1 MADVVFENVTKRFR
15 KFTAVENLT
24 LEIADGE
31 FIVLLG
37 PTGAGKTTT
46 LRLVSGLETPDHG
59 RILIGGDDVTH
70 APPAMRDVAFV
81 FQQYSLY
88 PHYTVF
94 DNMAFPLRAPLRRTS
109 AAAIRERVTEIARLL
124 RIEDKLEN
132 RATQLSGGE
141 MQRVAIGRAL
151 VREPA
156 AFLMDEPLSS
166 LDAKLRGDLRV
177 ELKRIQVDMGA
188 TILYVTHDQI
198 EAMTMA
204 DRIGVLREGRLVQ
217 LGTPRQIYAEPETD
231 YVALR
236 LGSPRINLLPMGA
249 LSITEGPAAAETIGI
264 RPEDVALGR
273 GAGLGAGRGTGLG
286 AGLLGEGLGEV
297 LTVENLGA
305 ETVVLLKIGGHEV
318 HALAGSGEPVHPGD
332 RVTVSTR
339 LEAALYFDRD
349 GRRLPWRA
357 DGASKQLLEAG
368 HGA

>member
-1 MADVVFENVTKRFR
+1 MADVVFENVTKRFG
-15 KFTAVENLT
+15 KVAAVENLT
-24 LEIADGE
+24 LEIEDGE

-46 LRLVSGLETPDHG
+46 LRLAGGLETPDHG
-59 RILIGGDDVTH
+59 RILIGGNDVTH
-70 APPAMRDVAFV
+70 APSAVRDVAFV

-88 PHYTVF
+88 PHFTVF

-109 AAAIRERVTEIARLL
+109 AAAIKERVTEIARLL
-124 RIEDKLEN
+124 RIEDKLDN

-166 LDAKLRGDLRV
+166 LDAKLREDLRV

-217 LGTPRQIYAEPETD
+217 VGTPRQVYAEPETD

-249 LSITEGPAAAETIGI
+249 LGITEGPAGAETIGI
-264 RPEDVALGR
+264 RPEDVVLGR
-273 GAGLGAGRGTGLG
+273 GD
-286 AGLLGEGLGEV
+286 GLGEV
-297 LTVENLGA
+297 LTVEHLGA
-305 ETVVLLKIGGHEV
+305 ETVVLLRIGGHEV
-318 HALAGSGEPVHPGD
+318 HALAGHGEPARPGD
-332 RVTVSTR
+332 RVIVST
-339 LEAALYFDRD
+339 LPEAALYFDRD

>member
-1 MADVVFENVTKRFR
+1 MADVVFENVTKRFG
-15 KFTAVENLT
+15 KVAAVENLT
-24 LEIADGE
+24 LEIEDGE

-37 PTGAGKTTT
+37 PTGACKTTT
-46 LRLVSGLETPDHG
+46 LRLAGGLETPDHG
-59 RILIGGDDVTH
+59 RTLIGGNDVTH
-70 APPAMRDVAFV
+70 APSAVRDVAFV

-88 PHYTVF
+88 PHFTVF

-109 AAAIRERVTEIARLL
+109 AAAIKERVTEIARLL
-124 RIEDKLEN
+124 RIEDKLDN

-166 LDAKLRGDLRV
+166 LDAKLREDLRV

-217 LGTPRQIYAEPETD
+217 VGTPRQVYAEPETD

-249 LSITEGPAAAETIGI
+249 LGITEGPAGAETIGI
-264 RPEDVALGR
+264 RPEDVVLGR
-273 GAGLGAGRGTGLG
+273 GD
-286 AGLLGEGLGEV
+286 GLGEV
-297 LTVENLGA
+297 LTVEHLGA
-305 ETVVLLKIGGHEV
+305 ETVVLLRIGGHEV
-318 HALAGSGEPVHPGD
+318 HALAGPGEPARPGD
-332 RVTVSTR
+332 RVIVST
-339 LEAALYFDRD
+339 LPEAALYFDRD

>member
-1 MADVVFENVTKRFR
+1 MADVVFENVTKRFG
-15 KFTAVENLT
+15 KVAAVENLT
-24 LEIADGE
+24 LEIEDGE

-46 LRLVSGLETPDHG
+46 LRLVGGLETPDHG
-59 RILIGGDDVTH
+59 RILIGGNDVTH
-70 APPAMRDVAFV
+70 APSAVRDVAFV

-88 PHYTVF
+88 PHFTVF

-109 AAAIRERVTEIARLL
+109 AAAIKERVTEIARLL
-124 RIEDKLEN
+124 RIEDKLDN

-166 LDAKLRGDLRV
+166 LDAKLREDLRV

-188 TILYVTHDQI
+188 TIFSVTHDQI

-217 LGTPRQIYAEPETD
+217 VGTPRQVYAEPETD

-249 LSITEGPAAAETIGI
+249 LGITEGPAGAETIGI
-264 RPEDVALGR
+264 RPEDVVLGR
-273 GAGLGAGRGTGLG
+273 GD
-286 AGLLGEGLGEV
+286 GLGEV
-297 LTVENLGA
+297 LTVEHLGA
-305 ETVVLLKIGGHEV
+305 ETVVLLRIGGHEV
-318 HALAGSGEPVHPGD
+318 HALAGPGEPARPGD
-332 RVTVSTR
+332 RVIVST
-339 LEAALYFDRD
+339 LPEAALYFDRD

>member
-1 MADVVFENVTKRFR
+1 MADVVFENVTKRFG
-15 KFTAVENLT
+15 KVAAVENLT
-24 LEIADGE
+24 LEIEDGE

-46 LRLVSGLETPDHG
+46 LRLVGGLETPDHG
-59 RILIGGDDVTH
+59 RILIGGNDVTH
-70 APPAMRDVAFV
+70 APSAVRDVAFV

-88 PHYTVF
+88 PHFTVF

-109 AAAIRERVTEIARLL
+109 AAAIKERVTEIARLL
-124 RIEDKLEN
+124 RIEDKLDN

-166 LDAKLRGDLRV
+166 LDAKLREDLRV

-217 LGTPRQIYAEPETD
+217 VGTPRQVYAEPETD

-249 LSITEGPAAAETIGI
+249 LGITEGPAGAETIGI
-264 RPEDVALGR
+264 RPEDVVLGR
-273 GAGLGAGRGTGLG
+273 GD
-286 AGLLGEGLGEV
+286 GLGEV
-297 LTVENLGA
+297 LTVEHLGA
-305 ETVVLLKIGGHEV
+305 ETVVLLRIGGHEV
-318 HALAGSGEPVHPGD
+318 HALAGPGEPAHPGD
-332 RVTVSTR
+332 RVIVST
-339 LEAALYFDRD
+339 LPEAALYFDRD

>member
-1 MADVVFENVTKRFR
+1 
-15 KFTAVENLT
+15 
-24 LEIADGE
+24 
-31 FIVLLG
+31 
-37 PTGAGKTTT
+37 
-46 LRLVSGLETPDHG
+46 
-59 RILIGGDDVTH
+59 
-70 APPAMRDVAFV
+70 
-81 FQQYSLY
+81 
-88 PHYTVF
+88 
-94 DNMAFPLRAPLRRTS
+94 MAFPLRAPLRRTP
-109 AAAIRERVTEIARLL
+109 AAAIKERVTEIARLL
-124 RIEDKLEN
+124 RIEDKLDN

-166 LDAKLRGDLRV
+166 LDAKLREDLRV
-177 ELKRIQVDMGA
+177 ELKRIQVDLGA

-217 LGTPRQIYAEPETD
+217 VGTPRRVYAEPETD

-249 LSITEGPAAAETIGI
+249 LGITEGPAGAETIGI
-264 RPEDVALGR
+264 RPEDVVLGR
-273 GAGLGAGRGTGLG
+273 GDG
-286 AGLLGEGLGEV
+286 
-297 LTVENLGA
+297 LGA
-305 ETVVLLKIGGHEV
+305 ETVILLKIGGHEV
-318 HALAGSGEPVHPGD
+318 HALAGPGEAAHPGD
-332 RVTVSTR
+332 RVTVSA
-339 LEAALYFDRD
+339 LPEAALYFDQD

>member
-1 MADVVFENVTKRFR
+1 MADVVFENVTKRFG
-15 KFTAVENLT
+15 KVAAVENLT
-24 LEIADGE
+24 LEIEDGE

-46 LRLVSGLETPDHG
+46 LRLAGGLETPDHG
-59 RILIGGDDVTH
+59 RILIGGNDVTH
-70 APPAMRDVAFV
+70 APSAVRDVAFV

-88 PHYTVF
+88 PHFTVF

-109 AAAIRERVTEIARLL
+109 AAAIKERVTEIARLL
-124 RIEDKLEN
+124 RIEDKLDN

-141 MQRVAIGRAL
+141 MQRVAIGCAL

-166 LDAKLRGDLRV
+166 LDAKLREDLRV

-188 TILYVTHDQI
+188 TILYVTHDQS

-217 LGTPRQIYAEPETD
+217 VGTPRQVYAEPETD

-249 LSITEGPAAAETIGI
+249 LGITEGPAGAETIGI
-264 RPEDVALGR
+264 RPEDVVLGR
-273 GAGLGAGRGTGLG
+273 GD
-286 AGLLGEGLGEV
+286 GLGEV
-297 LTVENLGA
+297 LTVEHLGA
-305 ETVVLLKIGGHEV
+305 ETVVLLRIGGHEV
-318 HALAGSGEPVHPGD
+318 HALAGPGEPARPGD
-332 RVTVSTR
+332 RVIVST
-339 LEAALYFDRD
+339 LPEAALYFDRD

>member
-1 MADVVFENVTKRFR
+1 MADVVFENVTKRFGR
-15 KFTAVENLT
+15 VTAVENLT
-24 LEIADGE
+24 LEIEDGE

-46 LRLVSGLETPDHG
+46 LRLVGGLETPDHG
-59 RILIGGDDVTH
+59 RILIGGNDVTN
-70 APPAMRDVAFV
+70 APSAVRDVAFV

-109 AAAIRERVTEIARLL
+109 AAAVKERVTEIARLL
-124 RIEDKLEN
+124 RIEDKLDN

-166 LDAKLRGDLRV
+166 LDAKLREDLRV

-217 LGTPRQIYAEPETD
+217 VGTPRQVYAEPETD

-249 LSITEGPAAAETIGI
+249 LGITEGPVGAETIGI

-273 GAGLGAGRGTGLG
+273 GD
-286 AGLLGEGLGEV
+286 GLGEV
-297 LTVENLGA
+297 LTVEHLGA
-305 ETVVLLKIGGHEV
+305 ETVVLLRIGGHEV
-318 HALAGSGEPVHPGD
+318 HALAGPGEPVHPGD
-332 RVTVSTR
+332 RVTVSS
-339 LEAALYFDRD
+339 LPEAALYFDRD

-357 DGASKQLLEAG
+357 DGASKQLLEAS